1 MDFDPVTVKLW
12 DTENGSNWGDEI
24 NLVEHA
30 AR

>member
-1 MDFDPVTVKLW
+1 VTVKLW